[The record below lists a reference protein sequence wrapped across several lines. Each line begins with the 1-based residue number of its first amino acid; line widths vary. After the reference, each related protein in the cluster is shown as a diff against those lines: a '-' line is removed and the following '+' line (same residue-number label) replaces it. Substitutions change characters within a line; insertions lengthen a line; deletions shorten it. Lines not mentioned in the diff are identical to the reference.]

1 MALAEIL
8 YTAEEIQSRVR
19 DLAQAVAADLE
30 GLGEERPLL
39 ISVLKG
45 SVIFLADLVRRLPLQ
60 TDVDFMSISR
70 YSADPDSG
78 VVRIV
83 KDLEH
88 PLQGRHVVV
97 VEDIVDTGLSLS
109 YLLRNLATRDPA
121 SLRVCTLIDKR
132 VLRIAELPVDYV
144 GFETR
149 EFLIGYG
156 LDIAGRYRNLPCL
169 MAVTDPARLAASPDA
184 LVGELYP
191 KEMTSVP
198 APGE

>member
-156 LDIAGRYRNLPCL
+156 LDFQERYRNLPDIL
-169 MAVTDPARLAASPDA
+169 AVENMAA
-184 LVGELYP
+184 LVDDPDVL
-191 KEMTSVP
+191 VP
-198 APGE
+198 YLDEGPPE